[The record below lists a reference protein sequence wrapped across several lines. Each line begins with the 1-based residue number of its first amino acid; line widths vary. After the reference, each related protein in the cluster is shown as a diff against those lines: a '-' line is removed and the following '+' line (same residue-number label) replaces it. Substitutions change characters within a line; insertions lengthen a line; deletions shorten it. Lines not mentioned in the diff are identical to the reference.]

1 MNKAGTLNR
10 TKLLLAVVFTASIA
24 ALAAADDFSRFVGID
39 DCSQFAKSKNESGET
54 VLTAPIV
61 KSGIDW
67 NQLVV
72 SWNAAAP
79 FGTWL
84 RVEAAAVFPDGR
96 LSHFYTVGIWSP
108 DKNTSHS
115 ETNSQKN
122 ADGRVS
128 TDTLILSHPAR
139 GAQVRLTLGGT
150 NASPLRMKFLGFSF
164 CNTQV
169 HPAAAPPNRAA
180 WGKIIATPELSQN
193 AYPQNQGSC
202 SSTSLSMV
210 LERWGRLLH
219 RPEMD
224 LDEPTVAASVED
236 TNFGYGNWPFN
247 TAFAGSFD
255 GMRAY
260 VTRFSNIS
268 ELEDWVEAGI
278 PVIIS
283 APWNLLQPGRPDTGS
298 GHLSVCIGFTEDGDV
313 VINDPA
319 TNVKTGHVRHIYK
332 RADIIHAW
340 STSHNAVYL
349 VYPVGAKLPANRLD
363 QWFDPAGH

>member
-1 MNKAGTLNR
+1 MIKALI
-10 TKLLLAVVFTASIA
+10 KFLLAVVFTSLVVTIA
-24 ALAAADDFSRFVGID
+24 IGDDFSRFVGVD
-39 DCSQFAKSKNESGET
+39 DCSKFATSHNENGET
-54 VLTAPIV
+54 VLTSPVIR
-61 KSGIDW
+61 SGIDW

-72 SWNAAAP
+72 SWNASAP
-79 FGTWL
+79 TGTSL
-84 RVEAAAVFPDGR
+84 RVEAAAVFPDGQ
-96 LSHFYTVGIWSP
+96 LSRFYTLGTWSP

-115 ETNSQKN
+115 AGNSQKD

-128 TDTLILSHPAR
+128 TDTLILSRPGR
-139 GAQVRLTLGGT
+139 GAQVRLTVGGT
-150 NASPLRMKFLGFSF
+150 NASSLRMKFLGLSF
-164 CNTQV
+164 CDTQV
-169 HPAAAPPNRAA
+169 HPADLPANHAA
-180 WGKIIATPELSQN
+180 WGKIITTPELSQN
-193 AYPQNQGSC
+193 AYPQNEGSC

-224 LDEPTVAASVED
+224 LDEPAVAASVDD

-268 ELEDWVEAGI
+268 ELEDWVDAGI

-283 APWNLLQPGRPDTGS
+283 APYHLLQPGRPNTGN
-298 GHLSVCIGFTEDGDV
+298 GHLTVCIGFTENGDV

-332 RADIIHAW
+332 REDVIHAW
-340 STSHNAVYL
+340 STSHNTVYL
-349 VYPVGAKLPANRLD
+349 VYPVTAKTPTNQLN
-363 QWFDPAGH
+363 QWFDSNGQ

>member
-1 MNKAGTLNR
+1 MTKAGISIR
-10 TKLLLAVVFTASIA
+10 TEFLLVILFIASMTAT
-24 ALAAADDFSRFVGID
+24 AAADDFSRFVGIE
-39 DCSQFAKSKNESGET
+39 DCSTFTKSINANGET
-54 VLTAPIV
+54 VLTPPVV
-61 KSGIDW
+61 KSGVDW

-72 SWNAAAP
+72 SWNASAP
-79 FGTWL
+79 TGSWL

-96 LSHFYTVGIWSP
+96 ISQFYTLGTWSP
-108 DKNTSHS
+108 DRHFSHS
-115 ETNSQKN
+115 FGNSQKN
-122 ADGRVS
+122 ADGQVS
-128 TDTLILSHPAR
+128 TDTLILSHPAS

-150 NASPLRMKFLGFSF
+150 NAASLRMKFLGLSF
-164 CNTQV
+164 CDTRVQ
-169 HPAAAPPNRAA
+169 PADFPPNRAA

-193 AYPQNQGSC
+193 AYPQNEGSC

-224 LDEPTVAASVED
+224 LDEPAVAASVED

-260 VTRFSNIS
+260 VTRFTSMS
-268 ELEDWVEAGI
+268 ELEDWVQAGI

-283 APWNLLQPGRPDTGS
+283 APWHLLQPGRPNTGS
-298 GHLSVCIGFTEDGDV
+298 GHLTVCIGFTVNGDV

-319 TNVKTGHVRHIYK
+319 TNVKTGQVRHIYK
-332 RADIIHAW
+332 REDVIHAW

-349 VYPVGAKLPANRLD
+349 VYPLTAKVPTNRLG
-363 QWFDPAGH
+363 QWFDSTGR